1 MTEDEELEEL
11 TSRFYVLFII
21 YTWFSYIKSSNI
33 ESPQPVRGFHFLD
46 NIGAIRPTDMYM
58 KFKVK
63 LAPIDLIACALYTK
77 QHYFVYPSLM
87 RKQTIVDRANHMA

>member
-1 MTEDEELEEL
+1 MIFELGEFSCIMTKNHLD
-11 TSRFYVLFII
+11 SLFQSIN
-21 YTWFSYIKSSNI
+21 YCRNKS
-33 ESPQPVRGFHFLD
+33 
-46 NIGAIRPTDMYM
+46 TDMYM